1 VTFLCRLRAFFAGE
15 CGCTYHVFS
24 RVLDELIADE
34 EARQAGMRV
43 RHTDGAYR

>member
-1 VTFLCRLRAFFAGE
+1 MTIFCRIRALVWGE